1 MAGEQIRAVLGEN
14 LRKFRNRRN
23 WSQMEL
29 AEKADISMN
38 FLSEIE
44 RGNKW
49 PYPDTLQ
56 NLAAALNIE
65 VFELFRNETSV
76 ENISG
81 EYMNRF
87 SNDVVIAVE
96 QAINRAVH
104 SVKKQYRTAA
114 VTDIEMP

>member
-1 MAGEQIRAVLGEN
+1 
-14 LRKFRNRRN
+14 
-23 WSQMEL
+23 MEL

-65 VFELFRNETSV
+65 VFELFKDETGI
-76 ENISG
+76 ENNDG
-81 EYMNRF
+81 GYLNRF

-96 QAINRAVH
+96 QAVKRAVH
-104 SVKKQYRTAA
+104 SVKKQYGG
-114 VTDIEMP
+114 